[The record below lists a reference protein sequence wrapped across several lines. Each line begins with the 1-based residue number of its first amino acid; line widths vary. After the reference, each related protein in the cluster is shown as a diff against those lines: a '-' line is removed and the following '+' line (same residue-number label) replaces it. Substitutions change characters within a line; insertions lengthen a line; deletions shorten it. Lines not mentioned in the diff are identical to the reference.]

1 MPSLP
6 PKRILV
12 VDDEPF
18 VCESIKMLLA
28 HDGHEVETAQC
39 GEEALKKFDPS
50 RFDLVFTDF
59 SMPGMKGDQL
69 AVAIKKHEPA
79 RPVVMLTAFPPPAI
93 PKAIDLVV
101 TKPFMLETLRDAL
114 RKVLGR

>member
-1 MPSLP
+1 MPTLP

-18 VCESIKMLLA
+18 VCESIKMLLT
-28 HDGHEVETAQC
+28 HDGHQVETAL
-39 GEEALKKFDPS
+39 GAEEALLKYDPS

-69 AVAIKKHEPA
+69 ALAIKKQEPA
-79 RPVVMLTAFPPPAI
+79 RPVIMLTAFPPATVP
-93 PKAIDLVV
+93 PAIDLIV
-101 TKPFMLETLRDAL
+101 TKPFDLKTLRDAL
-114 RKVLGR
+114 RKLLGA